1 LIDSEPLQPIS
12 GLISAEHLAQ
22 VVAIGGERGVS
33 AGLRDVVSAG
43 LSALNSDAALMLPV
57 AQLEALADRLARVTG
72 RKLPSGAWWAGSD
85 AAMPEPEQLD
95 RHGDTVVSPGRV
107 VLAGEQGALMADAGG
122 RQLAAQDGE
131 RHASQPVE
139 LAELAGVAGMLTA
152 GLVRLAQTGPGR
164 ISLGC
169 GLTLERLEAGPGRVS
184 LHGVGV
190 AASMPALWT
199 FAAELT
205 GLVAGGIAEGIEIR
219 SRLNAQLAEV
229 KS

>member
-1 LIDSEPLQPIS
+1 LSPPLKPVS
-12 GLISAEHLAQ
+12 GLISAEQLDA
-22 VVAIGGERGVS
+22 VAAIGGDRGVS

-95 RHGDTVVSPGRV
+95 RYGDVVVSPGRV
-107 VLAGEQGALMADAGG
+107 VLAGEQGAIMADAGG
-122 RQLAAQDGE
+122 RQLAAQDGDQ
-131 RHASQPVE
+131 HSSQPVE

-164 ISLGC
+164 IELGC
-169 GLTLERLEAGPGRVS
+169 GLMLERLEAGPGRLS

-190 AASMPALWT
+190 TASMPALWM
-199 FAAELT
+199 FSAELT
-205 GLVAGGIAEGIEIR
+205 ALVAGGIAEGIEIR
-219 SRLNAQLAEV
+219 SRLNKQLV

>member
-1 LIDSEPLQPIS
+1 MSPPLKPVS
-12 GLISAEHLAQ
+12 GLISAEDLAA
-22 VVAIGGERGVS
+22 VAAIGGERGVS

-72 RKLPSGAWWAGSD
+72 RKLPSGAWWAGCD
-85 AAMPEPEQLD
+85 QAMPEPEQLD
-95 RHGDTVVSPGRV
+95 RHGDVVVSPGRV

-122 RQLAAQDGE
+122 RQLAAQDGDQ
-131 RHASQPVE
+131 HSSQPVE

-152 GLVRLAQTGPGR
+152 GLVRLAQTGPGGR

-184 LHGVGV
+184 LHSVGV
-190 AASMPALWT
+190 VASMPALWML
-199 FAAELT
+199 AAELT
-205 GLVAGGIAEGIEIR
+205 GLVSAGISEGIEIR

>member
-12 GLISAEHLAQ
+12 GLITAEHLAA
-22 VVAIGGERGVS
+22 VSAIGGERGVS
-33 AGLRDVVSAG
+33 AGLRDVVALG
-43 LSALNSDAALMLPV
+43 LAAVDSDAALLLPV
-57 AQLEALADRLARVTG
+57 DQLRAIADRLERITG
-72 RKLPSGAWWAGSD
+72 RKLPSGAWWAGCD
-85 AAMPEPEQLD
+85 AAMPGPQHLH

-107 VLAGEQGALMADAGG
+107 VLAGEAGALMADAGG

-164 ISLGC
+164 IELGC
-169 GLTLERLEAGPGRVS
+169 GLMLERLDAGPGRVS
-184 LHGVGV
+184 LHSVGV
-190 AASMPALWT
+190 VASMPALWT

-205 GLVAGGIAEGIEIR
+205 GLVAAGISEGIEIR

-229 KS
+229 Q

>member
-12 GLISAEHLAQ
+12 GLITGEHLAA
-22 VVAIGGERGVS
+22 VAAIGGERGVS
-33 AGLRDVVSAG
+33 AGLRDTIAMG

-57 AQLEALADRLARVTG
+57 SQLQALADRLATITG

-95 RHGDTVVSPGRV
+95 RYGDVVVSPGRV
-107 VLAGEQGALMADAGG
+107 VLAGEQGAIMADAGG

-164 ISLGC
+164 IELGC
-169 GLTLERLEAGPGRVS
+169 GLMLERLEAGPGRVS
-184 LHGVGV
+184 LHSVGV
-190 AASMPALWT
+190 VASMPALWM
-199 FAAELT
+199 FSAELT
-205 GLVAGGIAEGIEIR
+205 ALVAGGIAEGIEIR
-219 SRLNAQLAEV
+219 SRLNKQLV